1 MNTLKKIGSFLL
13 TILVL
18 LFALTAAISFFS
30 APQSKGF
37 LGMKGY
43 TVISGSM
50 EPTFST
56 GDFVVVKTT
65 PYENIKKNDVIS
77 FTRGKDIV
85 SHRVVEKTAQG
96 LETKGDAN
104 NLIDQGVTTSKEYIG
119 KLFFSIPYYGYVI
132 AASQKPLFFAIL
144 VGLLGLYIIY
154 AYLSAEKKEK

>member
-1 MNTLKKIGSFLL
+1 MRLIKGISSFVL
-13 TILVL
+13 TAVVL

-30 APQSKGF
+30 APDSTGF
-37 LGMKGY
+37 LGLKGY
-43 TVISGSM
+43 TVVSGSM
-50 EPTFST
+50 EPEFST

-65 PYENIKKNDVIS
+65 PYEKIKKNDVIS

-104 NLIDQGVTTSKEYIG
+104 NLVDQGVTTSKEYIG
-119 KLFFSIPYYGYVI
+119 KLFFSIPYYGYII

-144 VGLLGLYIIY
+144 VGLLGLYVIY
-154 AYLSAEKKEK
+154 AYLSGEKEER

>member
-1 MNTLKKIGSFLL
+1 MRLIKGISSFVL
-13 TILVL
+13 TAVVL

-30 APQSKGF
+30 APDSIGF
-37 LGMKGY
+37 LGLKGY
-43 TVISGSM
+43 TVVSGSM
-50 EPTFST
+50 EPEFST

-65 PYENIKKNDVIS
+65 PYEKIKKNDVIS

-104 NLIDQGVTTSKEYIG
+104 NLVDQGITTSKEYIG
-119 KLFFSIPYYGYVI
+119 KLFFSIPYYGYII

-144 VGLLGLYIIY
+144 VGLLGLYVIY
-154 AYLSAEKKEK
+154 AYLSGEKEEK